1 MSEYE
6 ASEVPCD
13 RCGALMLY
21 GYECTVWWRFLLFKQ
36 DVEIRGNKAIGH
48 MISMISFSG
57 LCLLKHLEEIKWY
70 I

>member
-1 MSEYE
+1 MWGINAIWIRVYCMV
-6 ASEVPCD
+6 EVLAFQT
-13 RCGALMLY
+13 RH
-21 GYECTVWWRFLLFKQ
+21 
-36 DVEIRGNKAIGH
+36 VEILGNKAIGH